1 MEFSNDRALLN
12 EIYQTGVMG
21 TESIRLLLPRVKSP
35 RFRSDLQRQNEQY
48 ESVAQEADAALQE
61 MGVCPKELS
70 SFQLLSLRA
79 GITFS
84 TLCNA
89 ETSHLAEMMIQG
101 SNMGILALTKVLNTY
116 PEEESPIRALATRT
130 LAMEEKN
137 IRRMKRYLQ

>member
-12 EIYQTGVMG
+12 EIYQTGAMG

-35 RFRSDLQRQNEQY
+35 RFRSDLQRQNEEY
-48 ESVAQEADAALQE
+48 ESIAQEADSALQE
-61 MGVCPKELS
+61 LGVCPDEPGGMK
-70 SFQLLSLRA
+70 LLFLRA
-79 GITFS
+79 GIACN
-84 TLCNA
+84 TLCNT

-101 SNMGILALTKVLNTY
+101 SNMGILSLTRILNTY
-116 PEEESPIRALATRT
+116 PAEEGPVRALAART